1 MDTPGSSSRPQPAPG
16 SRPPGWNPSW
26 KLLLALAS
34 LAICLLLWVNGLL
47 ASLERP
53 SVGNALERR
62 QKELAALAAP
72 AIPESLRPQ
81 LLGGDPEV
89 ELLELLNKQ
98 LEPQIEP
105 PAAGEPA
112 VGSAM
117 MQLERALLERRHG
130 QPQQARLQLQQ
141 LSRSSL
147 PLAAGQRDLL
157 QALLAQPSGYQAD
170 GRGSAAPKPAP
181 SPAERQRLLE
191 AAPEP
196 LLRRLA
202 CEGLGG
208 APPSCRQIASEQR
221 ALLQLLTV
229 TLVPL
234 LALLIGVG
242 LLLRQLWLRW
252 RGQAPPLAPLVGP
265 RLSLLDLTLLVAG
278 GFVVLGEVL
287 TPLLVAAPLERLLQG
302 LGLEP
307 IVRQGGLV
315 LGLYLALMSAP
326 LLILM
331 AMLANQ
337 GLAPEGG
344 WLQFRWRPLAIN
356 LRRALASLLMVLPLV
371 SLVGWAGEQLWGDPG
386 GSNPLLELVL
396 NSRNPWA
403 LGCFAFTALVLAPL
417 FEETIFRGVLLPVV
431 SRDFGPLWGV
441 LVSSA
446 VFGIAHLSL
455 GELPPLFVLGL
466 GLGWLRLQ
474 SGRLGASVLMHGL
487 WNGLTFLNLLLL
499 GS

>member
-1 MDTPGSSSRPQPAPG
+1 M
-16 SRPPGWNPSW
+16 
-26 KLLLALAS
+26 LLALAS

-47 ASLERP
+47 ASLDRP
-53 SVGNALERR
+53 SVANALERR

-72 AIPESLRPQ
+72 AVPESLRPQ

-89 ELLELLNKQ
+89 ELLELLNTQLNEPPIPQLDAQVKPQ
-98 LEPQIEP
+98 LEPP
-105 PAAGEPA
+105 GS
-112 VGSAM
+112 GSAT

-130 QPQQARLQLQQ
+130 QQQQARLQLQQ
-141 LSRSSL
+141 LSSSPVPL
-147 PLAAGQRDLL
+147 PAGQQELL
-157 QALLAQPSGYQAD
+157 QALLAQPSSGPKD
-170 GRGSAAPKPAP
+170 GSGSAAPTA
-181 SPAERQRLLE
+181 AERQRLLL
-191 AAPEP
+191 ATPDP

-208 APPSCRQIASEQR
+208 PPPSCRQAASEQR
-221 ALLQLLTV
+221 ALLQLLAV
-229 TLVPL
+229 NLLPL

-252 RGQAPPLAPLVGP
+252 RGQAPALAPLVGP

-287 TPLLVAAPLERLLQG
+287 TPLLVAAPLERLLLG

-326 LLILM
+326 VLILM

-344 WLQFRWRPLAIN
+344 WLQFRWRPLALN
-356 LRRALASLLMVLPLV
+356 LRRAVASLLMVLPLV
-371 SLVGWAGEQLWGDPG
+371 SLVGWAGEQIWGDPG

-431 SRDFGPLWGV
+431 SRSFGPLSGV
-441 LVSSA
+441 LLSSA

-499 GS
+499 GA